1 MSDASYFIDTSAL
14 FKRYIN
20 ETGTEKIDSLFN
32 CTGLFIISSLTI
44 IEFISNLRRLADVD
58 RIIDNNTFNAIRNTF
73 LNDIAAGLLKVE
85 AVSSL
90 NIVTA
95 ADLIGKSYV
104 TTIDSIILAAAINLK
119 ENNENLSFVCSDLKL
134 CSLAENMGM
143 YVLKI

>member
-1 MSDASYFIDTSAL
+1 MGAAGYFIDTSAL

-58 RIIDNNTFNAIRNTF
+58 RIIDNNTFNAIRNVF

-104 TTIDSIILAAAINLK
+104 TTIDSIILATAINLK

-134 CSLAENMGM
+134 CNLAENMGM